1 MVGCHY
7 VVYCRLRRHESRDWP
22 RKIFRRFVL
31 YLWYVLFYNFV
42 TSNPSDGTYLY
53 RNRLYVMCG
62 LCVLTCVHYFFS
74 FPLTTHM
81 PTSLQPGVIMVA
93 LPISVISRT
102 FEEEFEKHVQSEKI
116 ADIKRI
122 RYKVPM
128 SLSDFSLECWSS

>member
-1 MVGCHY
+1 M
-7 VVYCRLRRHESRDWP
+7 SP
-22 RKIFRRFVL
+22 
-31 YLWYVLFYNFV
+31 V
-42 TSNPSDGTYLY
+42 TGLGKFFGGLCCICGTSFSIILSHQICPMAHY
-53 RNRLYVMCG
+53 RNSLYVMCC

-74 FPLTTHM
+74 FPLTAHM

-122 RYKVPM
+122 RYKVLM
-128 SLSDFSLECWSS
+128 SLSVSSL